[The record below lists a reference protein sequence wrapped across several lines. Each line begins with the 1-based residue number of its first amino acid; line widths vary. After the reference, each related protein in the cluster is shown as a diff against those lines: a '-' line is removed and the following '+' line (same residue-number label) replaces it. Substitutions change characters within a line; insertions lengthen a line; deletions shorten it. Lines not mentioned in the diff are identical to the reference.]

1 MNNHSA
7 DNTDAVRAE
16 IARTRHDLSQSV
28 DALSDKLDV
37 KHQAA
42 SRIEAVKGTVS
53 DKASQL
59 AHAGSEQT
67 RHVATAA
74 SEAVA
79 PVVGKAR
86 PIAATAKSNRSR
98 VVLAAG
104 VGVLALALLR
114 AARR

>member
-7 DNTDAVRAE
+7 DNTDAIRAE
-16 IARTRHDLSQSV
+16 IERTRQDLSQSV
-28 DALSDKLDV
+28 DALSEKLDV

-42 SRIEAVKGTVS
+42 SRMEAVKGAVS
-53 DKASQL
+53 EKASQL

-67 RHVATAA
+67 RHVASVAG
-74 SEAVA
+74 EAVA
-79 PVVGKAR
+79 PVVEKAR
-86 PIAATAKSNRSR
+86 PIAATAKRNRSR

-104 VGVLALALLR
+104 VGVLAVALLR